1 MGWASVPQAVHHGRT
16 GGAERLLTSTAPK
29 RLLLCFPQ
37 HLCSVPMPVSQ
48 QPEALYLW
56 PGLLWVF
63 LDLVLLVLLCD
74 TAYVVVMLCDLGM
87 LGHSDVG
94 FLWSFHILHFCST
107 LLIRTF
113 ILQLSCH
120 VLSLLL
126 SSMMWYPLC
135 WIPGLHQER
144 SPFWVSG

>member
-1 MGWASVPQAVHHGRT
+1 MGWASVSQAVHHGRT

-63 LDLVLLVLLCD
+63 LDLVSLVPLCD
-74 TAYVVVMLCDLGM
+74 SAYAAVMFCDLGM

-94 FLWSFHILHFCST
+94 FPLEPPHTPFLQHPTDQNLHPAA
-107 LLIRTF
+107 
-113 ILQLSCH
+113 
-120 VLSLLL
+120 VLPCAFLLL

-135 WIPGLHQER
+135 WIRGLHQER